1 MTPILIFFSWAWAET
16 AMPSAT
22 AATTSPPS
30 RRAAFRTSI
39 KTSLEKLC
47 IAFFILVDAHHMG
60 SADRCQAPSD
70 AGPTPGRR
78 RRCQLFERAEP
89 RVGKCCHAR
98 AYARARRA
106 STSRRGLDCARVELP
121 ELRNID

>member
-1 MTPILIFFSWAWAET
+1 
-16 AMPSAT
+16 MPSAT
-22 AATTSPPS
+22 AATTSPPN
-30 RRAAFRTSI
+30 RRAALRTSI

-78 RRCQLFERAEP
+78 RSCQLFERAEQ
-89 RVGKCCHAR
+89 RAGKCCHAR
-98 AYARARRA
+98 LRA
-106 STSRRGLDCARVELP
+106 STAGVYLTARAGFARGVEKP
-121 ELRNID
+121 

>member
-70 AGPTPGRR
+70 AGPAPGRR
-78 RRCQLFERAEP
+78 RSCQLFERAEP
-89 RVGKCCHAR
+89 RVGKCCHACL
-98 AYARARRA
+98 RA
-106 STSRRGLDCARVELP
+106 STAGLYLTARAGLRGGTMTRE
-121 ELRNID
+121 EI